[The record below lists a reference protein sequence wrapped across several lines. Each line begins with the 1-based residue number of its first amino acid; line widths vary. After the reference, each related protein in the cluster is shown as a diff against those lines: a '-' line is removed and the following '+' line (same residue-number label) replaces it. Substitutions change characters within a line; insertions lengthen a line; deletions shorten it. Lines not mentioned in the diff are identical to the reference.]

1 MLNVDTDLRITDC
14 LTFKTM
20 QAHVGYPEFC
30 WGRAV
35 WNPVDFAE
43 NPISNAGGVPPPA
56 PLAAPATVRQS
67 PASSVR
73 VPRSKPSGAT
83 AVRPPKRRG
92 GGISGT
98 WRGPARPMPRSG
110 VCSAKGAAA
119 APGRPSLAPGYPP
132 ARRLGLA
139 ARQEQRGGRAGRAAR
154 RAADKATA
162 EAVDRARAHCRGAR
176 FGGRGSVQS
185 SLFDGISVYRVY
197 TLISTCFLLLLLL
210 LRDLLLLLL
219 LFLLR
224 NFAPA
229 VRSATAQP
237 GKDAGRRRAA
247 GGGSPVRFPRLP
259 AEPRARRAMAR
270 RPRHSGHGSSC
281 RARKLQRAWVWAP
294 LQHPRPGLAGRG
306 AAPRHGRVPEK
317 KGGDLGGRWLPKPR
331 PGPGRAGQGC
341 CPLSG
346 FTFALGT

>member
-1 MLNVDTDLRITDC
+1 M
-14 LTFKTM
+14 
-20 QAHVGYPEFC
+20 
-30 WGRAV
+30 
-35 WNPVDFAE
+35 
-43 NPISNAGGVPPPA
+43 
-56 PLAAPATVRQS
+56 
-67 PASSVR
+67 
-73 VPRSKPSGAT
+73 
-83 AVRPPKRRG
+83 RPPKRRG

-98 WRGPARPMPRSG
+98 WRGPARPLPRSG

-139 ARQEQRGGRAGRAAR
+139 ARQEQRGGARAEGSSGPAGRAAW

-210 LRDLLLLLL
+210 RDLLLLLL

-224 NFAPA
+224 NFAPT

-270 RPRHSGHGSSC
+270 RPRH
-281 RARKLQRAWVWAP
+281 R
-294 LQHPRPGLAGRG
+294 
-306 AAPRHGRVPEK
+306 
-317 KGGDLGGRWLPKPR
+317 
-331 PGPGRAGQGC
+331 
-341 CPLSG
+341 
-346 FTFALGT
+346 